1 MNGRTL
7 LTIAVKDLKEVRQN
21 RAAWIPALVVPLV
34 VAVLLP
40 VGLILIPDFFRATT
54 ISITPLLADSGPLGM
69 MRERIPA
76 LAQALAGLD
85 EYQTWV
91 VLTTG
96 YLLAPFLLI
105 FPLMFSTI
113 VASESFV
120 GEKERKTLEA
130 LIYTPASDGELF
142 LGKALAAFAPAVLL
156 TWIGFLV
163 YSVAVNA
170 AGWRVM
176 GQIWFPPAFWWPLM
190 LWVAPAFAALGVA
203 VTVLISTRV
212 RTFMEAYQISGSLVL
227 LVLMLV
233 LGQVTGVLYL
243 SAGMAL
249 IVGLALWLVDMLLL
263 YFGIRTF
270 RRETLLVGG

>member
-34 VAVLLP
+34 VVVLLP
-40 VGLILIPDFFRATT
+40 VGLILIPGLFRATT
-54 ISITPLLADSGPLGM
+54 ISMTPLSADSGPIGM
-69 MRERIPA
+69 MRERVPA
-76 LAQALAGLD
+76 LDRALVGLD

-91 VLTTG
+91 VLMTG

-130 LIYTPASDGELF
+130 LVYTPASDGELF
-142 LGKALAAFAPAVLL
+142 LGKALAAFVPAVLL
-156 TWIGFLV
+156 TWTSFLV
-163 YSVAVNA
+163 YGVAVNA

-176 GQIWFPPAFWWPLM
+176 GRIWFPPASWWPLM

-249 IVGLALWLVDMLLL
+249 SVGLALWLVDALLL

-270 RRETLLVGG
+270 RREALLVGG